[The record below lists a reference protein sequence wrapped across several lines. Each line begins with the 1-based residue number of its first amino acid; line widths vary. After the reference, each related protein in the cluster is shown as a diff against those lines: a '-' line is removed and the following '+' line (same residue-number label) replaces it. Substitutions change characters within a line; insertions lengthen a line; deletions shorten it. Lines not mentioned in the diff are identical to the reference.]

1 MAWALEPRSSHRRPL
16 KVAASTWRLRRRWE
30 GAAPTFPES
39 TSQRLV
45 PNRVVTNC
53 SCVHAVRTCVG
64 STDPA
69 GVEGEA
75 RGVFLRLPES
85 QSSGT
90 ALPPQQSM
98 SSRDLMSAAFGPR
111 GPENA
116 LIPEDIAEAEHSEHD
131 SKVRQSRSSSN
142 LWVPFPP
149 TRFSCLLTQKSPGR
163 NCVLAVPERARNKAW
178 VR

>member
-45 PNRVVTNC
+45 PSRVVTSTC

-69 GVEGEA
+69 GVRGGRGERGLPSTPRIAVVGHSTPTPAIYEFARLDVGRLWPEGSRERANSRGHRRGGALRA
-75 RGVFLRLPES
+75 RFQSASVSILLQPLGPFPSHKVFLLADPEV
-85 QSSGT
+85 
-90 ALPPQQSM
+90 A
-98 SSRDLMSAAFGPR
+98 GPKLC
-111 GPENA
+111 A
-116 LIPEDIAEAEHSEHD
+116 
-131 SKVRQSRSSSN
+131 RSS
-142 LWVPFPP
+142 
-149 TRFSCLLTQKSPGR
+149 
-163 NCVLAVPERARNKAW
+163 
-178 VR
+178 

>member
-1 MAWALEPRSSHRRPL
+1 MAWALEPRSSHPRPL

-45 PNRVVTNC
+45 PSRVVT
-53 SCVHAVRTCVG
+53 STCVVACMPCARACVG
-64 STDPA
+64 STERP
-69 GVEGEA
+69 